1 MFWLVILLIALGLL
15 CIKLG
20 MYSAWFAVIAIAWKA
35 TFIVAVPLVIYLA
48 WRAWRP
54 VRR

>member
-1 MFWLVILLIALGLL
+1 MFWLMVLLIAFGLL
-15 CIKLG
+15 CVKLG

-35 TFIVAVPLVIYLA
+35 ALIVVVPLVSYLA